1 MGETARAQQMRRV
14 VEEYAA
20 SGLGRREFCE
30 QRKIALTTLD
40 YWRRELGGKVQ
51 KPTKRPRLVRVEV
64 AGEAGPGFTLRLGNG
79 RSIESA
85 WRFAEAELTRLIR
98 VAESA

>member
-1 MGETARAQQMRRV
+1 MRRV
-14 VEEYAA
+14 VEEYAE
-20 SGLGRREFCE
+20 SGLARREFCE

-51 KPTKRPRLVRVEV
+51 KPTKRPRLVKVEV
-64 AGEAGPGFTLRLGNG
+64 KGEAGPCFTLRLANG

-85 WRFAEAELTRLIR
+85 WQYADAELARLIR